1 MRWFHKRIQ
10 FIEKLDELLFEYSSS
25 IRDYVWFLKENDA
38 ESIKVFIIA
47 FVDDSILA
55 KPDVIIGALQ
65 DILPSQE
72 FLKDVEVNIPTA
84 APECRKPLIM
94 RHANNGLLP
103 DCGFVL
109 DFEFPEKQNNWL
121 KNTFAINE
129 FKFNATAFLIRPIH
143 RSNCQFV
150 PLPDQSLR
158 R

>member
-1 MRWFHKRIQ
+1 MTRE

-38 ESIKVFIIA
+38 ESIRVFIIA

-55 KPDVIIGALQ
+55 KLDVIIGALQ

-72 FLKDVEVNIPTA
+72 FLKDFEVNIPTA

-103 DCGFVL
+103 DCGFAL
-109 DFEFPEKQNNWL
+109 DFEFPEKQNN
-121 KNTFAINE
+121 
-129 FKFNATAFLIRPIH
+129 
-143 RSNCQFV
+143 
-150 PLPDQSLR
+150 
-158 R
+158 